1 MLSQTLPDVRSV
13 LIACDTQN
21 DALTIENGLPSVI
34 ERVSMIDASPSQ
46 LIKAMSINEA
56 NLLIIAEQI
65 LNDATLQTVKA
76 ILANNATPIVLFV
89 KHDPNNLVT
98 NAVKAGVSS
107 CVVDGLTSSRM
118 VPLIAVAIERF
129 KLYAALQDELTK
141 SKENLATRKIV
152 EQAKGYL
159 MQTKS
164 LSEEDAYKTLRTM
177 AMRKGKTLKEI
188 AEAIITMSDLL

>member
-1 MLSQTLPDVRSV
+1 MLSQTLPEVRSI
-13 LIACDTQN
+13 LIAS
-21 DALTIENGLPSVI
+21 DAQADASTIENGLPTLI
-34 ERVSMIDASPSQ
+34 ERFSMLDAAPAQ
-46 LIKAMSINEA
+46 IIKTLSINESD
-56 NLLIIAEQI
+56 LLIIAEQI
-65 LNDATLQTVKA
+65 LDQDTLQTVKA
-76 ILANNATPIVLFV
+76 ILAVKATPIILFV

-98 NAVKAGVSS
+98 QAVKAGVSS
-107 CVVDGLTSSRM
+107 CVVDGLSSSRM
-118 VPLIAVAIERF
+118 IPLIAVAIERF

-159 MQTKS
+159 MQTKN